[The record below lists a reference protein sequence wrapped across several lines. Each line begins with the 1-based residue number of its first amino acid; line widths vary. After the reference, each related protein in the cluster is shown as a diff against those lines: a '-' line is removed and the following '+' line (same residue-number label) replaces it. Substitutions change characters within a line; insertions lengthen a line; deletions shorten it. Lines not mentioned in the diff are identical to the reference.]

1 MSMRIV
7 SFTAQKG
14 GVSKTSTGLG
24 LACAASREGLR
35 VAVLDLDPQAS
46 AAEWGAGR
54 TTWPGVSQLNSAQSL
69 PDALDAARRQKL
81 DWLVLDTPPR
91 ADALVGQVAAI
102 SDLIVVPTA
111 PAILDVRAIRPTLS
125 ALWRAGAHTRSHLL
139 LTLCP
144 PRTNPGADPPSVVAT
159 RLALDEAY
167 GAYFRIAPVRI
178 TRYEGVKAA
187 LERSCTVI
195 ESEPQSKAAAELMA
209 LYSYVRDA
217 LSGTASDGSLR
228 FSEAPGINRI
238 RP

>member
-1 MSMRIV
+1 MKVI
-7 SFTAQKG
+7 SFSAQKG

-24 LACAASREGLR
+24 LACAASRQGVR

-54 TTWPGVSQLNSAQSL
+54 TTWPGVSQLTSAQAL
-69 PDALDAARRQKL
+69 PDALDAARRQRL
-81 DWLVLDTPPR
+81 DWLILDTPPR
-91 ADALVGQVAAI
+91 ADALVGQVAAV

-111 PAILDVRAIRPTLS
+111 PAILDVRAIRPTLV
-125 ALWRAGAHTRSHLL
+125 ALYQAGAHPRSRLL

-144 PRTNPGADPPSVVAT
+144 PRTSLGADPPSVVAT

-167 GAYFRIAPVRI
+167 GAFFRIAPVRI

-195 ESEPQSKAAAELMA
+195 ETEPQSKAAAELSA
-209 LYSYVRDA
+209 LYRYVRDA
-217 LSGTASDGSLR
+217 VAGTASDAGL
-228 FSEAPGINRI
+228 
-238 RP
+238 